1 MTICPVPC
9 RTPGAS
15 RKVRKLT
22 VPFATSLLLLLL
34 GGCGPDD
41 PVLAKVGDTEITA
54 SQLDAFVDRLS
65 SSLDLLSDKEGVEAD
80 RDYLE
85 SMIDQELLVQEARS
99 RGLDTS
105 SVVTHQLETAV
116 RHRFY
121 QRYEGQ
127 FVNSKIAIGPTDI
140 ERAFHDMGFDRER
153 LVSRILLN
161 GTEMEARAVLAQIEE
176 GRPFADVL
184 EEHGESDP
192 RADDSGEAGWVGL
205 TSLRNLR
212 IPPDEFR
219 SLSLNEPLFIELS
232 PGVWEIVR
240 FEEDREADI
249 RRYEGDLIKI
259 LRQEEWWRRTNEE
272 AEVLGQKYGARS
284 HPEGLQALIQ
294 RQEER
299 RPDLTEEE
307 AAQPLYSFAD
317 GDTITAG
324 DFIVR
329 VREEMGNSAVGDSS
343 MIVHV
348 AENRLLFPKLFVL
361 AAHDLGWVRRE
372 GFLDWRDR
380 KHRSFMIDLLVKTE
394 TDDRISFSEKQMRDY
409 YEHNQEQFRAGEV
422 LHVQEV
428 HATADST
435 VRRWR
440 AEIEAGGSFEEIFS
454 TNPRVASYGKHRK
467 GGLMTIHRHR
477 ADAYP
482 ELAEVAFAAQ
492 VGELVGPVY
501 LKGPNSHAIF
511 RLLERQESR
520 IEPFDET
527 RKSVEYVMRF
537 KERQRL
543 TDTLFRSLREKYEGR
558 IVVFD
563 EQLQQRHA
571 ER

>member
-1 MTICPVPC
+1 MTICPVTC
-9 RTPGAS
+9 CTPGAS
-15 RKVRKLT
+15 GEVKKLT
-22 VPFATSLLLLLL
+22 VPFAASLLLLLL

-54 SQLDAFVDRLS
+54 SQLDAFVGRL
-65 SSLDLLSDKEGVEAD
+65 SLDLLSDKEGVEAD

-105 SVVTHQLETAV
+105 SVVTHQLEAAV

-127 FVNSKIAIGPTDI
+127 FVNSKIAITPTEI

-161 GTEMEARAVLAQIEE
+161 TTEMEARDVLAQIEE

-184 EEHGESDP
+184 EEHGDSDP
-192 RADDSGEAGWVGL
+192 LADDSGKVAWVGS
-205 TSLRNLR
+205 TSLRKLR

-219 SLSLNEPLFIELS
+219 SLSLNEPLLIELS

-240 FEEDREADI
+240 FEEDREAEI
-249 RRYEGDLIKI
+249 QPYEGDLIKI

-272 AEVLGQKYGARS
+272 AEVLGQKFGARS
-284 HPEGLQALIQ
+284 HPEGLRALIQ
-294 RQEER
+294 RHEER
-299 RPDLTEEE
+299 RKDLTEVE
-307 AAQPLYSFAD
+307 AGQPLYSFAD

-361 AAHDLGWVRRE
+361 AAHDLGWVEEE
-372 GFLDWRDR
+372 GFFDWRDR
-380 KHRSFMIDLLVKTE
+380 KHRGFMIDLLVKTE
-394 TDDRISFSEKQMRDY
+394 TDDRISLSEKEMRDY
-409 YEHNQEQFRAGEV
+409 YEQNQEKFRAGEV
-422 LHVQEV
+422 LVVEEV
-428 HATADST
+428 HAEADST

-440 AEIEAGGSFEEIFS
+440 AEIEAGGSFAEIFRA
-454 TNPRVASYGKHRK
+454 NPHVHSYGAHKK
-467 GGLMTIHRHR
+467 AGLMTIHRHR
-477 ADAYP
+477 AQAYP
-482 ELAEVAFAAQ
+482 DLADAAFAAK
-492 VGELVGPVY
+492 VGELVGPLY
-501 LKGPNSHAIF
+501 LKGPNTYAIF
-511 RLLERQESR
+511 RVLERQESR
-520 IEPFDET
+520 IKPFDET
-527 RKSVEYVMRF
+527 RESVEHVMRF
-537 KERQRL
+537 KERHRL
-543 TDTLFRSLREKYEGR
+543 TDALFRSLREKYEGR
-558 IVVFD
+558 TVVFEERM
-563 EQLQQRHA
+563 EQRNA

>member
-1 MTICPVPC
+1 MTICAVPC
-9 RTPGAS
+9 CTPGAC
-15 RKVRKLT
+15 REVKKLT
-22 VPFATSLLLLLL
+22 VPFATSLLLLLFL

-54 SQLDAFVDRLS
+54 SQLDVFVGRV
-65 SSLDLLSDKEGVEAD
+65 SLDLLSDEEGVEAD

-105 SVVTHQLETAV
+105 SVVTHQLEAAV

-121 QRYEGQ
+121 QRYLGE
-127 FVNSKIAIGPTDI
+127 FVNPKIAITPTEI

-184 EEHGESDP
+184 EEHGDSDP
-192 RADDSGEAGWVGL
+192 LADDSGKISWVGV
-205 TSLRNLR
+205 TSLKKLR

-219 SLSLNEPLFIELS
+219 SLSLNEPLLIKLS
-232 PGVWEIVR
+232 PGVWGIVR
-240 FEEDREADI
+240 FEEDREANI
-249 RRYEGDLIKI
+249 QHYQGDLIKI

-294 RQEER
+294 RHSER
-299 RPDLTEEE
+299 RGDLTEEE
-307 AAQPLYSFAD
+307 AAQPLHSFAD

-348 AENRLLFPKLFVL
+348 AENRLLFPKLFLL
-361 AAHDLGWVRRE
+361 AAHDLGWDQEE
-372 GFLDWRDR
+372 GFFEWRDR
-380 KHRSFMIDLLVKTE
+380 KHRSFMMLLLVKTE
-394 TDDRISFSEKQMRDY
+394 VDDRISFSEKQMRDY
-409 YEHNQEQFRAGEV
+409 YEHNQEEFRAGEV

-440 AEIEAGGSFEEIFS
+440 AEIEAGGSRSPYSSPPAASPPS
-454 TNPRVASYGKHRK
+454 TAIAASGMRSFRPSSTTCWASHSTARTSGEAIWTPVTSPSRPVWDGAPTRRSFTTASPSSTTFTSSTAATLTTGTPTTGPSTCGWPSIWASRSYA
-467 GGLMTIHRHR
+467 TIGRRR
-477 ADAYP
+477 A
-482 ELAEVAFAAQ
+482 
-492 VGELVGPVY
+492 
-501 LKGPNSHAIF
+501 
-511 RLLERQESR
+511 
-520 IEPFDET
+520 
-527 RKSVEYVMRF
+527 
-537 KERQRL
+537 
-543 TDTLFRSLREKYEGR
+543 
-558 IVVFD
+558 
-563 EQLQQRHA
+563 
-571 ER
+571 